1 MTFTKPFG
9 LSFWEAIKG
18 QITTYLCLVNHGS
31 HTYFVWNDSYNT
43 PGNTAHSL
51 TLFGVLMK
59 YADMKLTVPLRKEK
73 HECQHF
79 PELTSHF
86 CRTCVNNPWPTQ
98 ALNGMY
104 GEKIQQCFVG
114 THVLDICESS
124 NKSFCIIWSVK
135 LLSLFIH
142 KKKINDIFTC
152 SQIPQTLKFSYLIG
166 KPQN

>member
-31 HTYFVWNDSYNT
+31 RTYFVWNGSYNR
-43 PGNTAHSL
+43 PGNTAHSWN
-51 TLFGVLMK
+51 LFGVLMK

-79 PELTSHF
+79 PELTSNF
-86 CRTCVNNPWPTQ
+86 CRTYVNNPWPTQ
-98 ALNGMY
+98 DLNGMF
-104 GEKIQQCFVG
+104 GEIVWYCFVESLA
-114 THVLDICESS
+114 LDICEWS
-124 NKSFCIIWSVK
+124 NKNFCIICSVK

-142 KKKINDIFTC
+142 KQF
-152 SQIPQTLKFSYLIG
+152 
-166 KPQN
+166 